1 MGCGVA
7 GIPEPKKK
15 RILQMSGQ
23 NSYRLTALGDTYAVR
38 RVYLNKEE
46 HFTEA
51 NTGASGSRA
60 SDKYRRPRL
69 LPTSPFEV
77 EALSLKVDLDAA
89 SWVTDTLLLVV
100 DELQVSGVETVK
112 DLRAKALEHFEGRDS
127 KLSKN
132 QKYDS
137 YTRERFGKSYSE
149 LVNQLRGQAIDRF
162 KTAFDGILYV
172 PEMESWRQPH
182 LRDVVVGYE
191 IAAEREVIAE
201 LIDLADCGHVHS
213 QYLAALLLCFTQQGL
228 TKQSI
233 ELLLEAHENKH
244 PQALD
249 ALGRL
254 LLAQDDYVGAV
265 QAALIAR
272 QGQYPEAKRTI
283 ELVQRALT
291 MAVLETPSGVVPAFA
306 AVLGVLDSNYLE
318 LARKQFPEWFPSES
332 DRTKAFFHRLAGG
345 SRHV

>member
-1 MGCGVA
+1 M
-7 GIPEPKKK
+7 PD
-15 RILQMSGQ
+15 Q

-51 NTGASGSRA
+51 NTWPSGSRA

-69 LPTSPFEV
+69 LPISPFEV
-77 EALSLKVDLDAA
+77 EALSLKGNLDAA
-89 SWVTDTLLLVV
+89 IWVTDTLSLVV
-100 DELQVSGVETVK
+100 DELRVSGIETVK
-112 DLRAKALEHFEGRDS
+112 DLRAKALEYFEGRDS

-137 YTRERFGKSYSE
+137 YTRKRFGKSHSD
-149 LVNQLRGQAIDRF
+149 LVDQLRGQVIERF
-162 KTAFDGILYV
+162 KVAFDDILYV

-182 LRDVVVGYE
+182 LRDIVAGYE
-191 IAAEREVIAE
+191 IAAARKVVAE
-201 LIDLADCGHVHS
+201 MVDLAGSGHVHS

-233 ELLLEAHENKH
+233 KLLLQAHDNKH

-265 QAALIAR
+265 QAALIAM

-283 ELVQRALT
+283 ELVQQALT
-291 MAVLETPSGVVPAFA
+291 MAVLETPRGIVPAFA
-306 AVLGVLDSNYLE
+306 AVLSVLDSNYLE
-318 LARKQFPEWFPSES
+318 LARKYFPDWFPSEE
-332 DRTKAFFHRLAGG
+332 DRAKAFFRRLAGG

>member
-1 MGCGVA
+1 
-7 GIPEPKKK
+7 
-15 RILQMSGQ
+15 MSGE
-23 NSYRLTALGDTYAVR
+23 NSYRLTALGDTYTVR

-51 NTGASGSRA
+51 NTGPSGSCA
-60 SDKYRRPRL
+60 SDKHRRPRL

-77 EALSLKVDLDAA
+77 GALSLKGDLDAA

-100 DELQVSGVETVK
+100 DKLQVSGVETLK
-112 DLRAKALEHFEGRDS
+112 DLRTKALKHFEGRDS
-127 KLSKN
+127 RLSKN

-137 YTRERFGKSYSE
+137 YARERFGKSHSD
-149 LVNQLRGQAIDRF
+149 LVDQLRGKVIDRF

-172 PEMESWRQPH
+172 PEMESWRPHH
-182 LRDVVVGYE
+182 LRDVVMGYE
-191 IAAEREVIAE
+191 ITAEYKVIAE
-201 LIDLADCGHVHS
+201 MVDLAGCGHVHS

-228 TKQSI
+228 TKRSI
-233 ELLLEAHENKH
+233 ELLLQAHENKH

-265 QAALIAR
+265 QAALIAM
-272 QGQYPEAKRTI
+272 QGQYPESKRTV

-291 MAVLETPSGVVPAFA
+291 MAVLETPRGLVPAFA
-306 AVLGVLDSNYLE
+306 AVLSILDSNYLV
-318 LARKQFPEWFPSES
+318 LARKHFPRWFPSER
-332 DRTKAFFHRLAGG
+332 DRENTFFRRFAGG
-345 SRHV
+345 SRYV